1 MDGPRE
7 KNGTVFRKKMVLIIY
22 VFHIQYILRDDNFNA
37 NKN

>member
-1 MDGPRE
+1 MVQYLE
-7 KNGTVFRKKMVLIIY
+7 KKMVLIIY